1 MLIYFLNFQ
10 SFFVTLVM
18 AANVL
23 TCNYLGSSSMVAFNF
38 CHRLRLK
45 MSRALTTLPR
55 SSQRVTP
62 MTYQCLQRR
71 AQQSHLKKKRKQK
84 TPRHFLRLL
93 RLCSRMFCVFHGE
106 ARPPV
111 ASGTQLQGVLQ
122 SPGKSPT
129 LLWRSGDCKGFV
141 CVLGPLC
148 CEPPCLVELIGK
160 PSQ

>member
-18 AANVL
+18 AAANVL

-55 SSQRVTP
+55 TSQRVTP

-84 TPRHFLRLL
+84 TPRHFFRLL
-93 RLCSRMFCVFHGE
+93 RLCSRMSACFMVRLAHQWLQALSCREFCRVPE
-106 ARPPV
+106 KVR
-111 ASGTQLQGVLQ
+111 
-122 SPGKSPT
+122 
-129 LLWRSGDCKGFV
+129 RCSGDLATAKVSYVFWDP
-141 CVLGPLC
+141 CVVSPR
-148 CEPPCLVELIGK
+148 V
-160 PSQ
+160 